1 MSAIGAE
8 YLNSLQP
15 LLPVQRLQVNN
26 LLLATAEAIWGRRR
40 LQLLRKL
47 QEFPHVTLPSYGIGM
62 RGARLPAA
70 SMTSPRNTYL
80 FDEDLLGFIIYLT
93 ELA

>member
-1 MSAIGAE
+1 
-8 YLNSLQP
+8 
-15 LLPVQRLQVNN
+15 
-26 LLLATAEAIWGRRR
+26 
-40 LQLLRKL
+40 L